1 MHFGFGG
8 FGMGLGMILFWVVLI
23 GAIVLLARDW
33 SGSSK
38 RNEPQPQSPIDVLK
52 RRYAAG
58 EITRG
63 EFQDKKRELIQ
74 T

>member
-23 GAIVLLARDW
+23 GAIVLLVRDW
-33 SGSSK
+33 NGSSNRK
-38 RNEPQPQSPIDVLK
+38 VAQSENPVDVLK

-63 EFQDKKRELIQ
+63 EFQDKKHELLH